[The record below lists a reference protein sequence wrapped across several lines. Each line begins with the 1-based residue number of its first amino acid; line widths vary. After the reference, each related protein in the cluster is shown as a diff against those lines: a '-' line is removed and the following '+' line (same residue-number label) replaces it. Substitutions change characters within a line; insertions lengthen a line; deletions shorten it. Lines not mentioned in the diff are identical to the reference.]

1 MRIYDFNIIYEKE
14 KWVVKKIYNKC
25 QQAKEKKNEIK
36 KKFQDYIGF
45 STVSMIYD

>member
-1 MRIYDFNIIYEKE
+1 MSTSKR
-14 KWVVKKIYNKC
+14 
-25 QQAKEKKNEIK
+25 KKNEIK